1 MLLLLLMLL
10 YNVRTT
16 SFLAQTHSN
25 KAHGTRCRP
34 TSLPRALQC
43 WRHFCVTHDACALD
57 MLSVAMT
64 SMMQAKCTSRR
75 MSCVRVCIFGCCC
88 WMLKL
93 FKMCKNVSTKMNS
106 KINFYFHNTSIKL
119 EKLKTHTHTE
129 LMTSTLDVVQQQP
142 KMTSRIRFL
151 TRSST
156 NNDRRIE
163 RQIAHNM

>member
-1 MLLLLLMLL
+1 
-10 YNVRTT
+10 
-16 SFLAQTHSN
+16 
-25 KAHGTRCRP
+25 
-34 TSLPRALQC
+34 
-43 WRHFCVTHDACALD
+43 
-57 MLSVAMT
+57 
-64 SMMQAKCTSRR
+64 
-75 MSCVRVCIFGCCC
+75 
-88 WMLKL
+88 
-93 FKMCKNVSTKMNS
+93 MNS